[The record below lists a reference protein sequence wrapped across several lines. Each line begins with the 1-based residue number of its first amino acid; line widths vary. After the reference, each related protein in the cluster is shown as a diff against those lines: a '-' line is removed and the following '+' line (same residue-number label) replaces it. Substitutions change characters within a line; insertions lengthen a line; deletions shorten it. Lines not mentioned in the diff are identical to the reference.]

1 MLYREPIIKRSVIKE
16 FVADVLKGKTLDV
29 KMYLSDNYMFPYME
43 MRGLIAEYKYQ
54 HDIGVFDGDD
64 IDNLVETFV
73 CAMSIYRRYDPKV
86 YNRYFWVIDEIL
98 THIDGSVKMS
108 DEPYS
113 KDYNACIGHYYKKVV

>member
-16 FVADVLKGKTLDV
+16 FVADVIKGKTLDV
-29 KMYLSDNYMFPYME
+29 KYLSDNYMFPYME
-43 MRGLIAEYKYQ
+43 MQGIIAEYKYQ

-64 IDNLVETFV
+64 LDNLTETF
-73 CAMSIYRRYDPKV
+73 AISLGIYRKYEAKV

-113 KDYNACIGHYYKKVV
+113 EDYNECIAHYYKK